1 MGSRSSRHKPL
12 KSGSKHKVFSHLAW
26 VALLLAVSG
35 LALLVAGRYQSG
47 KISGPRLAA
56 TDAAGQIYIISDR
69 TAYVFDDGG
78 VRRETVALSKFGIR
92 GDVSDFLP
100 MPGGDWLLADAQSGQ
115 IKRCNP
121 RGGDCLLLS
130 DRIAATAG
138 KLRGPIRLAL
148 DEQRSRVYV
157 ADGGNHRL
165 VALRLNGDVLDT
177 STPGA
182 DPFKAPAQIRVD
194 GERLLVADAHNRRL
208 AEVSVAGE
216 RFGAVRTFAYAETP
230 IASAGRVFPHSFL
243 HRANGSFLLI
253 NADASGHHGELIE
266 YGAAGEPLR
275 VLPDYAASQSSHLTF
290 GKVLS
295 LIDDY
300 LLGWESDPQSLAEV
314 EGKLI
319 VADPSLMQVNQW
331 STGGQWQRFGDP
343 VFLGELSE
351 LRAARRAWLRWQQ
364 FGQLLLV
371 VAAGLATRAAT
382 RGLWIERAGS
392 DVPTRLV
399 TRFAAPTMVLQNGIH
414 WIETDPATRRFLGHV
429 LTTAGAVAS
438 LFMAGML
445 VTTLGGEGAEAGAA
459 GWQPLFWPLAIAML
473 SMSGWGLLRRF
484 GRYRIGTDGHVL
496 YLMEPNG
503 ILRSLSLSNVRYTP
517 HRIWVGS
524 RWMTYRTPIGEL
536 FRRQE
541 LRRYVFSL
549 LPASAR
555 MNEWDAMREV
565 AQIALLQYPW
575 MRWALPLG
583 SVLLIGMV
591 FVR

>member
-1 MGSRSSRHKPL
+1 MF
-12 KSGSKHKVFSHLAW
+12 V
-26 VALLLAVSG
+26 
-35 LALLVAGRYQSG
+35 
-47 KISGPRLAA
+47 
-56 TDAAGQIYIISDR
+56 
-69 TAYVFDDGG
+69 
-78 VRRETVALSKFGIR
+78 
-92 GDVSDFLP
+92 
-100 MPGGDWLLADAQSGQ
+100 
-115 IKRCNP
+115 
-121 RGGDCLLLS
+121 
-130 DRIAATAG
+130 
-138 KLRGPIRLAL
+138 
-148 DEQRSRVYV
+148 
-157 ADGGNHRL
+157 
-165 VALRLNGDVLDT
+165 
-177 STPGA
+177 
-182 DPFKAPAQIRVD
+182 
-194 GERLLVADAHNRRL
+194 
-208 AEVSVAGE
+208 
-216 RFGAVRTFAYAETP
+216 
-230 IASAGRVFPHSFL
+230 
-243 HRANGSFLLI
+243 
-253 NADASGHHGELIE
+253 
-266 YGAAGEPLR
+266 
-275 VLPDYAASQSSHLTF
+275 
-290 GKVLS
+290 
-295 LIDDY
+295 
-300 LLGWESDPQSLAEV
+300 
-314 EGKLI
+314 
-319 VADPSLMQVNQW
+319 
-331 STGGQWQRFGDP
+331 
-343 VFLGELSE
+343 
-351 LRAARRAWLRWQQ
+351 
-364 FGQLLLV
+364 
-371 VAAGLATRAAT
+371 
-382 RGLWIERAGS
+382 
-392 DVPTRLV
+392 
-399 TRFAAPTMVLQNGIH
+399 H

-429 LTTAGAVAS
+429 LTAAGAVAS